1 MGSNFSN
8 ANDFV
13 QIHDDNHFYQQNV
26 QSSDQSLFRQSS
38 STTAIQNALKDND
51 SELRIKAGKVLKSNA
66 IKVLQQTI
74 MEKINDNEEDES
86 QSKDLQDKIDKIRIE
101 DVYIKGVNQI

>member
-13 QIHDDNHFYQQNV
+13 QIHDDNHVYQQNV

-74 MEKINDNEEDES
+74 MEKINDIEEDES